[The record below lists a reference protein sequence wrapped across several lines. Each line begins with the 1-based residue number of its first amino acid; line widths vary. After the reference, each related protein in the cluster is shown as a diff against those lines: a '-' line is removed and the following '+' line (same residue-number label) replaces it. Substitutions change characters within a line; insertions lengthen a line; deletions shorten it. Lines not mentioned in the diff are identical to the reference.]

1 MPVAVQVLQV
11 GRVRFEGIESGS
23 WIVLARRG
31 EEDERGVRNEGGPG
45 DRRENR
51 QKGYMIVDHI
61 GIVVRS
67 LEEAVEQWRDL
78 FGYHKNSDIV
88 VNTRQKVRVVFL
100 AKRESLTVK
109 LVEPLE
115 PGSPVFAFARRGG
128 GLHHLCFRC
137 ESLKVQIPVLEAKGV
152 KFMVP
157 PEPGEAFKN
166 KDIAFFLTKNNLN
179 IELVDTEEKEGWLG
193 DP

>member
-1 MPVAVQVLQV
+1 
-11 GRVRFEGIESGS
+11 
-23 WIVLARRG
+23 
-31 EEDERGVRNEGGPG
+31 
-45 DRRENR
+45 
-51 QKGYMIVDHI
+51 MIIDHI

-67 LEEAVEQWRDL
+67 LEEALEQWRDL

-88 VNTRQKVRVVFL
+88 VNTRQKVRVVFV

-115 PGSPVFAFARRGG
+115 PGSPVFAFARKGG

-137 ESLKVQIPVLEAKGV
+137 DSLKVQIPDLETKGV

-166 KDIAFFLTKNNLN
+166 NDIAFFLTKNNLN
-179 IELVDTEEKEGWLG
+179 IELIDTGEKAGWL
-193 DP
+193 DEA